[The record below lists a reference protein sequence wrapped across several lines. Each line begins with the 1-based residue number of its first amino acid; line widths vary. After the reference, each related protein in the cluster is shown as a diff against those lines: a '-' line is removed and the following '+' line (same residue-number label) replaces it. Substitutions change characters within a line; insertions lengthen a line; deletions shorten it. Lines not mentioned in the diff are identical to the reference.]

1 MFNVTDSDER
11 KPTMTEK
18 KGKAG
23 GIDVKALLAGDDAF
37 IRAVV
42 RAALQE
48 MLEAERSEAVG
59 AAKGERTSLRLGYR
73 SGYYGRTLI
82 TRVGK
87 RELRVPQGRFSTE
100 LFERDQRSE
109 RALVAA
115 LAEMYVQGVSTRK
128 VKAITEELCG
138 HSFSASAISTIN
150 KKLDENLAPFATR
163 RLSEAFSYLI
173 LDARYEK
180 VREAGVIASQAALI
194 AIGIDWDGRR
204 QVLGVE
210 LACPKGTQSVYRE
223 SRSSWR
229 DFLLS
234 LRERGLAG
242 IEFVVADDHAGLK
255 AAICEVLPEAADQ
268 RCYVHFLRNA
278 LDYVPRKVDDDC
290 LQELRWIYDRRDL
303 AEARPDLA
311 AWIIKWQSKD
321 PKLIGWVEETIEET
335 LTFYRLPRQHHKHL
349 KSTCPQGTRS
359 VYMLERLNEEI
370 KRRTHVV
377 RIFPNAES
385 CLRLVRALC
394 IEVHEN
400 WLEAHRYL
408 NMDYLR
414 ELKKETMRKAA

>member
-1 MFNVTDSDER
+1 MTER
-11 KPTMTEK
+11 KVKSE
-18 KGKAG
+18 

-37 IRAVV
+37 LRTVV

-48 MLEAERSEAVG
+48 VLEAEMTEAVG
-59 AAKGERTSLRLGYR
+59 AAKGERTAGRLGYR

-87 RELRVPQGRFSTE
+87 LELRVPQDRDGRFSTE
-100 LFERDQRSE
+100 LFKRYQRSE

-138 HSFSASAISTIN
+138 HSFSASSISAIN
-150 KKLDENLAPFATR
+150 KRLDESLAQFACR
-163 RLSEAFSYLI
+163 RLNEAFPYLI

-180 VREAGVIASQAALI
+180 VREAGVIAGQAVLI
-194 AIGIDWDGRR
+194 AIGVDLDGRR

-210 LACPKGTQSVYRE
+210 LANRE

-229 DFLLS
+229 DFLLG
-234 LRERGLAG
+234 LRDRGLTG
-242 IEFVVADDHAGLK
+242 VEFVVADDHAGLR
-255 AAICEVLPEAADQ
+255 AAIREVLPEAAYQ

-303 AEARPDLA
+303 AEARADLA
-311 AWIIKWQSKD
+311 AWIGKWQVKY
-321 PKLIGWVEETIEET
+321 PRLVAWVEDNIEET
-335 LTFYRLPRQHHKHL
+335 LSFYRLPRQHHKHL
-349 KSTCPQGTRS
+349 KSTN
-359 VYMLERLNEEI
+359 MLERLNEEI

-394 IEVHEN
+394 VETHEN

-414 ELKKETMRKAA
+414 ELKKEALRKAA